1 MGLSADSYD
10 RALWW
15 GTSSEPPLELPALSG
30 TTETDVAIIGG
41 GFTGLSSALHLA
53 EAGVRTLVLEARH
66 TGFGASGR
74 NGGQVIPGLKYD
86 PEDLLAKFGPQR
98 GQALI
103 DLAGGAADTVFDL
116 VKRHG
121 IDCSPI
127 RAGWIQAAHSP
138 RALGP
143 VLNRARQWQERGV
156 GVGYLSRDEIAAR
169 TGTTIYYGGWHDPRA
184 GSLNP
189 LAYARGLGRAAIAA
203 GAEIFEH
210 SPALS
215 LERRGEGWEIRVPG
229 GLVRAAR
236 VLVATNAHSQGLVD
250 ALHRSILPVQSML
263 VATDPL
269 PEDMRRQLMPGGV
282 VLSETRKL
290 AFYMRQSA
298 DGRMIFGGRGAVGAT
313 EDPHLMAA
321 LEAGLRRTF
330 PTLAG
335 LAIARRWSGHL
346 ALTIDGLP
354 HLHAPAPG
362 LFVMLG
368 YNGRGIALATAFGRM
383 ISDWLAGGR
392 EPVFPVSPIRT
403 IGWHRMREPVM
414 NLGIRWYWL
423 KDRMGFAS

>member
-1 MGLSADSYD
+1 MGLSADSYE

-15 GTSSEPPLELPALSG
+15 GTSGEPSLDRPALSG
-30 TTETDVAIIGG
+30 TIETDVAIIGG
-41 GFTGLSSALHLA
+41 GFTGLSSALYLA
-53 EAGVRTLVLEARH
+53 QAGVSTLLLEARH

-86 PEDLLAKFGPQR
+86 PEDLLEKFGPQR

-103 DLAGGAADTVFDL
+103 ALAGGAADTVFDL
-116 VKRHG
+116 VTRYG

-127 RAGWIQAAHSP
+127 RSGWIQAAHSP

-143 VLNRARQWQERGV
+143 VLKRARQWQERGIPV
-156 GVGYLSRDEIAAR
+156 SLLSRDEVAAR

-203 GAEIFEH
+203 GAAIFEH

-215 LERRGEGWEIRVPG
+215 LERRGEAWEIRVPG

-236 VLVATNAHSQGLVD
+236 VLVATNAHSQDLVHT
-250 ALHRSILPVQSML
+250 LHRSILPVQSML

-269 PEDMRRQLMPGGV
+269 PADLRRQLMPGGA

-298 DGRMIFGGRGAVGAT
+298 DGRMVFGGRGAVGSM
-313 EDPHLMAA
+313 EDPRLMAA

-330 PTLAG
+330 PALAG
-335 LAIARRWSGHL
+335 VAIAHRWSGHL
-346 ALTIDGLP
+346 ALTMDGLP

-383 ISDWLAGGR
+383 ISDWLAEGR
-392 EPVFPVSPIRT
+392 EPVFPVSQIRPV
-403 IGWHRMREPVM
+403 GWHRMREPVM

-423 KDRMGFAS
+423 KDRIGFAS